1 MRIETKT
8 MIMNAAEKLF
18 AAQGY
23 AAPSLR
29 AITQAADVNLAA
41 VNYHFGGKLG
51 LLEAI
56 YNRRIAPMNQTRI
69 ELLEKLE
76 KTWGA
81 RPIPLE
87 GLVESFVKPALSMS
101 RDENGKHFVTLLGR
115 SYMEPKPVLQEQ
127 VRGMFSEVSERFATS
142 FERTLPYLSR
152 DELYC
157 RMHFMV
163 GVLAYCMSGADLMR
177 MIASSHFLE
186 NASSETLINNLVSF
200 ICNGMAAPESNLE
213 TTESSSIAFAT

>member
-1 MRIETKT
+1 MPVETKT
-8 MIMNAAEKLF
+8 VIMNAAEELF
-18 AAQGY
+18 AATGY
-23 AAPSLR
+23 NATSLR

-41 VNYHFGGKLG
+41 VNYHFGGKQG

-56 YNRRIAPMNQTRI
+56 YNRRITPMNQTRVD
-69 ELLEKLE
+69 LLEKLE
-76 KTWGA
+76 KSWVSS
-81 RPIPLE
+81 PVPLVD
-87 GLVESFVKPALSMS
+87 LVESFVKPALSMS

-115 SYMEPKPVLQEQ
+115 SYMEPNPVLQEQ
-127 VRGMFSEVSERFATS
+127 VRSMFNEVSERFATS
-142 FERTLPYLSR
+142 FARTLPYLNK

-177 MIASSHFLE
+177 MIASSRFLE

-200 ICNGMAAPESNLE
+200 ICSGMAAPESNEE
-213 TTESSSIAFAT
+213 TIESAGIASVT